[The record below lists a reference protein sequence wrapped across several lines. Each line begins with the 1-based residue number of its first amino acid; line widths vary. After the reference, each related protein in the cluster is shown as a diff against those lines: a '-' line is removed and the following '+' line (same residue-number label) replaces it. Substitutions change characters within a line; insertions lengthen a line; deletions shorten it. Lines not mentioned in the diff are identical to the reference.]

1 MMTGKLLVCGM
12 LAGLVAALLS
22 FGFLKI
28 AGEPSVERAIAFE
41 KGMDEAK
48 AKALADESAAK
59 GLPAPVGEQ
68 EPELVSRP
76 VQAGIGLLTGVIV
89 FGTAVG
95 GLFALVF
102 ALAHGRIGDLSS
114 RATAAL
120 LALLGFISVYL
131 APLLKYPANPPSVG
145 LPETIGMRTSLYFSM
160 LLISLGVMIAA
171 CLLRG
176 SLTKRLGQWNA
187 SLIAVGAYIV
197 VMVGVALAL
206 PNVNEVP
213 EGFPATV
220 LWDFRIAS
228 LGAQAILWTTLGLLF
243 GVFAER
249 VTGEERPAFRQALA

>member
-1 MMTGKLLVCGM
+1 M

-22 FGFLKI
+22 FGFLKV

-41 KGMDEAK
+41 KAMDEAK
-48 AKALADESAAK
+48 AKAKADEAAAK
-59 GLPAPVGEQ
+59 GLPAPAEEE

-76 VQAGIGLLTGVIV
+76 VQAGIGLLTGVVIY
-89 FGTAVG
+89 GTAVG

-102 ALAHGRIGDLSS
+102 ALAHGRIGDLLP
-114 RATAAL
+114 RANAAL
-120 LALLGFISVYL
+120 LALLGFISVYV
-131 APLLKYPANPPSVG
+131 APVLKYPANPPSVG
-145 LPETIGMRTSLYFSM
+145 LPETIGMRTNLYLSM

-176 SLTKRLGQWNA
+176 SLAKRLGQWNA
-187 SLIAVGAYIV
+187 SLIAAAAYIV

-228 LGAQAILWTTLGLLF
+228 LGAQAILWATLGLLF

-249 VTGEERPAFRQALA
+249 VIGEERPAFCQALA